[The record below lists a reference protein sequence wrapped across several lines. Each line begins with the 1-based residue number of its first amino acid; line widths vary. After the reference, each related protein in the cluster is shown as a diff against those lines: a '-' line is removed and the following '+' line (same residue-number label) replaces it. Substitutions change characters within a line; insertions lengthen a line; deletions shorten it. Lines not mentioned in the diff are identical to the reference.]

1 MRRVSIKDVA
11 REAGVSTTTVS
22 YVLNQKT
29 GETISAETT
38 ERVWQAVRTLN
49 YVPNLNAR
57 SLTSRRTNLIGVVIP
72 QTEPG
77 KEFMFANPFYGEL
90 LSAIEYTA
98 RRSGYHLL
106 LSGPEPDQSYVG
118 IARNRGVDGII
129 IVGSYPSQSLTELH
143 QLSVPV
149 VLVDTYV
156 KDPVFHT
163 IGIDDRLGGQLATR
177 HLIEMGHRQ
186 IAFVSGSVSEQGVIQ
201 KRFMGYMDALNEA
214 GLMLNERHL
223 YLGTV
228 SFTFAQSVAEEMQR
242 RGNQETAA
250 VATADI
256 LGMGLIKGLRRLG
269 RRVPED
275 LSIVGFDD
283 VDLACMS
290 DPSLTTVHQDIAE
303 KGKSAVQ
310 IILDAMDGRE
320 GKQERILPIRLVSRD
335 SVMRISN
342 DGKPEGHA

>member
-1 MRRVSIKDVA
+1 MRRISIKDVA
-11 REAGVSTTTVS
+11 RQAGVSTTTVS
-22 YVLNQKT
+22 YVLNQT
-29 GETISAETT
+29 PTQTISAETSA
-38 ERVWQAVRTLN
+38 RVWDAVHQLN

-77 KEFMFANPFYGEL
+77 KEFMFSNPFYGEL
-90 LSAIEYTA
+90 LSSIEYTA
-98 RRSGYHLL
+98 RRNGYHLL
-106 LSGPEPDQSYVG
+106 LSGPASDQSYAS

-129 IVGSYPSQSLTELH
+129 IVGSYASQGLEELH

-163 IGIDDRLGGQLATR
+163 IGIDDRQGGLLATR
-177 HLIEMGHRQ
+177 HLIEHGHRN

-201 KRFMGYMDALNEA
+201 KRFMGYMDALSQA
-214 GLMLNERHL
+214 GLALNEKHL

-228 SFTFAQSVAEEMQR
+228 SFDFALTVPDEMQA
-242 RGNQETAA
+242 RGGGETAA
-250 VATADI
+250 VATADV
-256 LGMGLIKGLRRLG
+256 LGVGLLKGLRKLG

-275 LSIVGFDD
+275 FSIVGFDD
-283 VDLACMS
+283 LVLSRMS

-303 KGKSAVQ
+303 KGRAAVQ
-310 IILDAMDGRE
+310 MILDTVDGNPD
-320 GKQERILPIRLVSRD
+320 KQECILPIQLIQRD
-335 SVMRISN
+335 SVRTLLTK
-342 DGKPEGHA
+342 DDEA

>member
-1 MRRVSIKDVA
+1 MKRVSIKDVA

-22 YVLNQKT
+22 YVLNQKAS
-29 GETISAETT
+29 ETISAETT
-38 ERVWQAVRTLN
+38 TRVWDAVRRLN

-57 SLTSRRTNLIGVVIP
+57 SLTSRKTNLIGVVIP

-90 LSAIEYTA
+90 LSAIEYTVC
-98 RRSGYHLL
+98 RNGYHLL
-106 LSGPEPDQSYVG
+106 LSGPETDQSYSN

-129 IVGSYPSQSLTELH
+129 IVGSYPSKSLTELH
-143 QLSVPV
+143 QLNVPV

-163 IGIDDRLGGQLATR
+163 IGIDDRLGGQMATR
-177 HLIEMGHRQ
+177 YLIEQGHRE
-186 IAFVSGSVSEQGVIQ
+186 IAFVSGSVSEQGVTQ
-201 KRFMGYMDALNEA
+201 KRFLGYMDALNEA
-214 GLMLNERHL
+214 GLALNEKNL

-228 SFTFAQSVAEEMQR
+228 TFDFAQTVAAEMQR
-242 RGNQETAA
+242 RGNRETAA
-250 VATADI
+250 FATADI
-256 LGMGLIKGLRRLG
+256 LGMGLVKGLRRLG

-283 VDLACMS
+283 LDLARMS

-303 KGKSAVQ
+303 KGCNAVQ
-310 IILDAMDGRE
+310 IILDVVE
-320 GKQERILPIRLVSRD
+320 GNAEKQERILPIQLMERD
-335 SVMRISN
+335 SVR
-342 DGKPEGHA
+342 KLP